1 MTQKRILIANRGE
14 IALRIIRSAKEM
26 DLYTIA
32 VFSDAD
38 EDALHTKRADESYYL
53 GGSLPAESYRNLKK
67 LVKAAE
73 ETNADLVHP
82 GYGFLAENFEFAK
95 AIEKKGIT
103 WIGPLPETIKS
114 MGDKIESRKL
124 VSKIGLNPVPGQLK
138 PSRFQREAVKDAE
151 SFGYPVALKAAHG
164 GGGKGLRIVHNEK
177 ELLENF
183 DIVKRESEAYFGSDQ
198 IYVEKFI
205 KPARHVETQI
215 LADKYGNVLY
225 LGERDCSLQ
234 RRNQKLIEESPPEW
248 LSDYGREKLK
258 EFTLKIASSSNYV
271 NAGTVEFLADS
282 DENFYFLE
290 MNTRLQVEHTVTEMR
305 YGLDL
310 VKEQI
315 KIALGNSIE
324 NYELDPRG
332 HSIEFR
338 INAEDPNNNFLPTPG
353 TITEYREPTG
363 NGVRI
368 DGWARTGTQITHY
381 YDNLISKLIV
391 WGVSREEARSKG
403 IRCLEE
409 YIIGGIP
416 TTINLLIDILK
427 TKEFVNSQ
435 IHVKFLEE
443 NFEIRDIEE
452 DEISS
457 DRPSKVTISLE
468 DATNPTLAPQ
478 RPKKVGMD
486 LTGNI
491 KNPGIIF
498 AEMQG
503 TIMDTMTKQGKK
515 VKKGDSLF
523 VLEAMKME
531 NVITAPIDGVIKKF
545 NIEKGQPVK
554 KGDLLIEIEAKF

>member
-1 MTQKRILIANRGE
+1 MSQQRILIANRGE

-26 DLYTIA
+26 DMYTIA
-32 VFSDAD
+32 VYSDAD
-38 EDALHTKRADESYYL
+38 EDALHVKRADEAYYL

-67 LVKAAE
+67 LVKAA
-73 ETNADLVHP
+73 TDTKADLVHP
-82 GYGFLAENFEFAK
+82 GYGFLAENADFAK
-95 AIEKKGIT
+95 AIQKKGII
-103 WIGPLPETIKS
+103 WIGPSPETISS

-124 VSKIGLNPVPGQLK
+124 VSKLGLNPVPGQLK
-138 PSRFQREAVKDAE
+138 PSRLRREAIKDAE

-164 GGGKGLRIVHNEK
+164 GGGKGLRIVQNEA
-177 ELLENF
+177 ELIENF
-183 DIVKRESEAYFGSDQ
+183 EIVKRESEAYFGSDQ

-205 KPARHVETQI
+205 KPARHIETQI
-215 LADKYGNVLY
+215 LSDKYGNTLY

-234 RRNQKLIEESPPEW
+234 RRE
-248 LSDYGREKLK
+248 RLK
-258 EFTLKIASSSNYV
+258 EYTLKIASTSNYI

-305 YGLDL
+305 YGIDL

-315 KIALGNSIE
+315 KIALGNSLE
-324 NYELDPRG
+324 DYKLEPRG

-363 NGVRI
+363 NGVRV
-368 DGWARTGTQITHY
+368 DGWARTGTQITHF

-416 TTINLLIDILK
+416 TTINVLADILK
-427 TKEFVNSQ
+427 TKEFINSQ

-443 NFEIRDIEE
+443 NFEIRDIEDE
-452 DEISS
+452 EISS
-457 DRPSKVTISLE
+457 DRPSKVKISL
-468 DATNPTLAPQ
+468 DDNNNPTLAPQ
-478 RPKKVGMD
+478 RPKKIGMD

-491 KNPGIIF
+491 RNPGLIF

-503 TIMDTMTKQGKK
+503 TIMETMTKQGKK
-515 VKKGDSLF
+515 VKKGESLF

-531 NVITAPIDGVIKKF
+531 NVITSPIDGVIKTY
-545 NIEKGQPVK
+545 NVQKGQAVK
-554 KGDLLIEIEAKF
+554 KGDLLVEIETRF

>member
-271 NAGTVEFLADS
+271 NAGTIEFLADS

-416 TTINLLIDILK
+416 TTINLLIDVLK

-435 IHVKFLEE
+435 IDVKFLEE
-443 NFEIRDIEE
+443 KFEIRDIEE
-452 DEISS
+452 DKVSS
-457 DRPSKVTISLE
+457 DRPSKVKISLE
-468 DATNPTLAPQ
+468 DTTNPTLAPQ

-486 LTGNI
+486 LTGKI

-503 TIMDTMTKQGKK
+503 TIMDTMTKLGKK
-515 VKKGDSLF
+515 VKQGDSLF

-531 NVITAPIDGVIKKF
+531 NVITSPIDGVIKKF